1 MNINRRGLFGTL
13 FLHGLVLVLL
23 ILGGLTFPDPP
34 PEEEGIMVNF
44 GTDDTGFG
52 FVEPKGDD
60 TNAGNPEL
68 EIAQNVPEVVEET
81 LPDPAPADPVYEE
94 PAYEEP
100 LPADNT
106 QDVEETPI
114 KEDPK
119 PSAEEIRKQQEE
131 IDRINREKEAE
142 RIKKIEED
150 RIRKEEEAERI
161 KKAEE
166 ERIRKEEERARQ
178 EKADKISNMGQGAFG
193 QQGVGE
199 EDGSEGV
206 NPGSG
211 TNQGVT
217 TGSPGAPNY
226 GDGQGLGDKDW
237 GLDGRN
243 VLNKIT
249 PNLDNCSVTSRIV
262 ITVEIKVDQLG
273 IVKSASVT
281 KSTFTDNCINEAVL
295 AAARRTK
302 FNNDPNAAFQQTG
315 WIKYTIE
322 P

>member
-13 FLHGLVLVLL
+13 FIHGLILALL

-44 GTDDTGFG
+44 GTDDSGFG
-52 FVEPKGDD
+52 FIEPKGDD

-68 EIAQNVPEVVEET
+68 EIAQNVPEAVEESQPEPT
-81 LPDPAPADPVYEE
+81 PAEPV
-94 PAYEEP
+94 YEEP

-114 KEDPK
+114 KEDPV
-119 PSAEEIRKQQEE
+119 PSAEELRQQREE
-131 IDRINREKEAE
+131 A
-142 RIKKIEED
+142 D
-150 RIRKEEEAERI
+150 RIRKEREETERIRKAEAEAERI
-161 KKAEE
+161 RKVEE
-166 ERIRKEEERARQ
+166 ERIRKEAEAERQRKLEEERIKQ
-178 EKADKISNMGQGAFG
+178 EKADRINNMGQNAFG
-193 QQGVGE
+193 QQGVGG

-206 NPGSG
+206 TQGSG
-211 TNQGVT
+211 NQGVT
-217 TGSPGAPNY
+217 SGSAGAPNY
-226 GDGQGLGDKDW
+226 GDGQGLGDGISY
-237 GLDGRN
+237 GLGSRKA
-243 VLNKIT
+243 LNTIT
-249 PNLDNCSVTSRIV
+249 PNLDNCQVTSRIV
-262 ITVEIKVDQLG
+262 ITVEIKVDQQG
-273 IVKSASVT
+273 KVQSASVL

-302 FNNDPNAAFQQTG
+302 FSVDTKAAFQQTG